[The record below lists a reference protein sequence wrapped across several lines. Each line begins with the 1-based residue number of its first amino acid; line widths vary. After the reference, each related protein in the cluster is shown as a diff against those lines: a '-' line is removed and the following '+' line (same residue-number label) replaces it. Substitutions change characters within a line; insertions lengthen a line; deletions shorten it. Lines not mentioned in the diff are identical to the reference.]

1 VYKSIRRAP
10 RRVDMQ
16 FIPTQI
22 GGVFV
27 LEIERKE
34 DPRGFFARIFAREE
48 MKERGLVD
56 EFPQHN
62 VGFNKTKGT
71 LRGMHF
77 QRAPHAETKL
87 VRCTMGSVI
96 DVALDIRP
104 NSPTFK
110 KWVSLELSAE
120 NHRMLYIPEGCA
132 HGYQTLQDATE
143 LSYLTSQLYMP
154 QSAMGL
160 RFDDPAFVI
169 DWPLPVSVIS
179 DADRR
184 WPDFSAESLR

>member
-1 VYKSIRRAP
+1 
-10 RRVDMQ
+10 MH

-22 GGVFV
+22 EGVFV

-62 VGFNKTKGT
+62 IGYNKAQGT

-87 VRCTMGSVI
+87 VRCTHGSVI

-104 NSPTFK
+104 GSPTFT
-110 KWVSLELSAE
+110 KWIAVELSAE

-132 HGYQTLQDATE
+132 HGYQTLENETE

-154 QSAMGL
+154 QSATGF
-160 RFDDPAFVI
+160 RHDDPAFAI